1 MPPKKHPFSR
11 KTFLTA
17 LPPDSS
23 TLIVRQGCWR
33 GWGRKGE
40 WVFGRARKEPKYR
53 HMKRRRVRI
62 CEKSLWKCVSL
73 VSAETCLS
81 VCVLLQAYGI
91 VSKMASNQWVNPSV
105 AKLLPLWV
113 HYSFMED
120 CPSRTGKVQQ
130 QRSTLSGKW
139 ASVTKQNQ

>member
-1 MPPKKHPFSR
+1 MPPKKHHFSR

-23 TLIVRQGCWR
+23 TLIVRQDCWR

-40 WVFGRARKEPKYR
+40 WVFGRACKEPKYR
-53 HMKRRRVRI
+53 HMKRRCVHI
-62 CEKSLWKCVSL
+62 CEKSLWKCVSS
-73 VSAETCLS
+73 VSAETCRS

-91 VSKMASNQWVNPSV
+91 DSKMASNQWVNPSV
-105 AKLLPLWV
+105 AKPLPLWV
-113 HYSFMED
+113 RYSFMEG
-120 CPSRTGKVQQ
+120 CCSRTGKVQQ